1 MAYRSRTF
9 PAIVNNASASEID
22 LLDAS
27 DVSVAEGTWT
37 ALTRWAK
44 VEWDFATD
52 GGTVSGSPI
61 TLSLTLPDN
70 AIVIGG
76 VVEVITAV
84 TSAGS
89 ATVALGVTGAAT
101 ALLAATGKA
110 DFALGA
116 VLPFAA
122 VSAAPIKLP
131 GATALTLTVATAN
144 LTAGKF
150 NIWVE
155 YLPGDA

>member
-70 AIVIGG
+70 SIVIGG

-84 TSAGS
+84 TSSSS

-116 VLPFAA
+116 VLPLAA

-131 GATALTLTVATAN
+131 AATALTLTVATSN